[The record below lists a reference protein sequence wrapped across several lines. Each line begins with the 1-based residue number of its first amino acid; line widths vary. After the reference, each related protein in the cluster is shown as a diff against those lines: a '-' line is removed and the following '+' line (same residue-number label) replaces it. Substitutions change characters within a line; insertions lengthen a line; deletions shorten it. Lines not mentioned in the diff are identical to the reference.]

1 MSRCFPFP
9 PPGYEKK
16 TRPDEDANLLLKE
29 KPREKKHKKDK
40 KDKEKKERREKDKEK
55 SSEKHR
61 EKKDK
66 KHRHKD
72 KKEKSSNKEEKKT
85 SDEKTIV
92 AFSDHQNSEKFGLT
106 GLEVGE
112 TQDSRLFVDLGNK
125 VRKDDGAKELQILER
140 ITNRDL
146 TPPGKVL
153 EHKIGVLDDGNKKFR
168 DKREKNRIP
177 NGQTVKINGIGFA
190 NGFVHNFPPKIQKN
204 IEGSSYQEDKV
215 TEKQKERK
223 DSKKHK
229 GADGRGDKEKGR
241 DREKK
246 SKSKDKNRKR
256 EKEKAK
262 EFSSLMPSKLGE
274 HDNNARDFKNDEGSY
289 LFKETN
295 VQNGIL
301 GKRKEPEM
309 DGCVNGHEIQ
319 NNKLPRLVSSS
330 CQVVQT
336 GNTIESSSKGNQLN
350 LEKESTLQKHK
361 PNAKFLSSVSPVENG
376 RKLEM
381 TQIPINIASERQEA
395 VSKHGKAS
403 DSPSS
408 LKPPSG
414 TGRNSE
420 SCQFVGSFTELEQ
433 GVVSNNTKD
442 FTKVLSMQPVAENGR
457 KLGSSQFNN
466 LNAAERQAG
475 ACIPK
480 LSEKGSRSNG
490 FVVPKLDERA
500 SKINGSV
507 ELKKPKACSMEM
519 SSACLE
525 DKEIVEKYLKPP
537 HPDAKYLSQVL
548 SLPKVE
554 WSDVDDQKW
563 LFSREDHQAKNPKYV
578 SPVIEESEQVWA
590 EALRIESADVI
601 ALPYVIPY

>member
-16 TRPDEDANLLLKE
+16 TRPDEDAKFLIKE
-29 KPREKKHKKDK
+29 NPSEKKQKKDK

-61 EKKDK
+61 EKKEK

-85 SDEKTIV
+85 LEEERIV
-92 AFSDHQNSEKFGLT
+92 ALSDHKNSEKFSLT
-106 GLEVGE
+106 GLRVGE
-112 TQDSRLFVDLGNK
+112 TQNSRLLVDLGNK
-125 VRKDDGAKELQILER
+125 VRKDNGGKEMQILER

-146 TPPGKVL
+146 ASPGKL
-153 EHKIGVLDDGNKKFR
+153 WEHKIGVLDDGSQTFK
-168 DKREKNRIP
+168 DKREKKGIP

-190 NGFVHNFPPKIQKN
+190 NNFVHSFPPKDQKN
-204 IEGSSYQEDKV
+204 IEGNSYQEDKV
-215 TEKQKERK
+215 TEQQKEQK
-223 DSKKHK
+223 DTKKHK
-229 GADGRGDKEKGR
+229 GADGRGEKDKGG

-246 SKSKDKNRKR
+246 SKSKDKDRKR

-262 EFSSLMPSKLGE
+262 ELSSLMPSKLGE
-274 HDNNARDFKNDEGSY
+274 HHNNATDFKNDKGSY

-301 GKRKEPEM
+301 RKRKEPEM
-309 DGCVNGHEIQ
+309 DGLVNGHEIQ

-330 CQVVQT
+330 HQVIQT
-336 GNTIESSSKGNQLN
+336 GNTIEPSSMGNQLN
-350 LEKESTLQKHK
+350 LEKEATLQKHM
-361 PNAKFLSSVSPVENG
+361 PNVKFSTSVSLVENG

-381 TQIPINIASERQEA
+381 THIPINIATEKQEA
-395 VSKHGKAS
+395 VSKHVKAS
-403 DSPSS
+403 DNLSC

-420 SCQFVGSFTELEQ
+420 SCQADGSFTELEQ
-433 GVVSNNTKD
+433 GVVTNNTKD
-442 FTKVLSMQPVAENGR
+442 RKVWSMQPVAENGR

-466 LNAAERQAG
+466 LNAAERKAA
-475 ACIPK
+475 ACNTK

-490 FVVPKLDERA
+490 FVVPNLDERA

-507 ELKKPKACSMEM
+507 ELKKPSACSMDM
-519 SSACLE
+519 PSARLE
-525 DKEIVEKYLKPP
+525 HKEIVEKCMKPP

-563 LFSREDHQAKNPKYV
+563 LFSREDHQAKNPKYI
-578 SPVIEESEQVWA
+578 SPGIEESEQVWA